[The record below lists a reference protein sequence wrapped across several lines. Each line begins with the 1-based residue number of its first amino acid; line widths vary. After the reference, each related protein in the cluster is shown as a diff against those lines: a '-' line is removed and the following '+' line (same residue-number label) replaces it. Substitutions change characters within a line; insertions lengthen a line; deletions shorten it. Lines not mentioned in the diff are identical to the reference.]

1 MSRISAYVLRQLIEP
16 IALFTFLL
24 TAVIWLSQSLRL
36 LDLVINRGQSARMFV
51 YLTVL
56 MLPQLLVIIL
66 PIAFF
71 GGALYGLHRMN
82 AESELIVMAASGY
95 SRAQL
100 AQPVLIAAA
109 IVMAFTYLCG
119 LYLMPFGE
127 RLMKAEVMSIR
138 ADIGAAILN
147 EGNFNTPVKGLT
159 VFIRDLAADGHIRG
173 ILVHDNRNAQRPT
186 TYLAQ
191 SGVLAQTGAGA
202 RLIME
207 NGTIEQSA
215 RDGARLSVL
224 KFQRYVFNLDQ
235 FASQQREQVLETS
248 ERYLSELFSPHLA
261 KDPNGRLRRIYLAE
275 AHNRLTA
282 PLYCLTFAFIALAA
296 VSRGRRGRGAYV
308 LRLSAAALAAGLVR
322 LAGYGAQGIVGRN
335 PAFLAVLYL
344 IPLLGAALATAEIAG
359 IDISSFALPV
369 LRRRVTETIR

>member
-1 MSRISAYVLRQLIEP
+1 MPRISSYVLRQLIEP
-16 IALFTFLL
+16 VALFTFLL
-24 TAVIWLSQSLRL
+24 TTVIWLSQSLRL
-36 LDLVINRGQSARMFV
+36 LDLVINRGQSAPMFA
-51 YLTVL
+51 YLTML

-100 AQPVLIAAA
+100 SQPVLVAAA
-109 IVMAFTYLCG
+109 IIMAFTYLCG
-119 LYLMPFGE
+119 LYLMPLGQ
-127 RLMKAEVMSIR
+127 RLMKAEVMNIR

-159 VFIRDLAADGHIRG
+159 VFIRDLAADGHIHG

-191 SGVLAQTGAGA
+191 TGVLAQTAAGA

-207 NGTIEQSA
+207 NGTIEQSSKS
-215 RDGARLSVL
+215 GAQLSIL

-235 FASQQREQVLETS
+235 FASQQRQQVLETS
-248 ERYLSELFSPHLA
+248 ERYLPELFSPHLA
-261 KDPNGRLRRIYLAE
+261 RDPGNRLRRIYLAE

-282 PLYCLTFAFIALAA
+282 PLYCITFALLALAA
-296 VSRGRRGRGAYV
+296 VTRGRRGRGAYA
-308 LRLSAAALAAGLVR
+308 LRLTVACLAAGAIR
-322 LAGYGAQGIVGRN
+322 LIGYGAQGMVGRN
-335 PAFLAVLYL
+335 PSLSFALYL
-344 IPLLGAALATAEIAG
+344 IPLLGAGLAVL
-359 IDISSFALPV
+359 DIVGLDVRV
-369 LRRRVTETIR
+369 LQMLFKQPAPEPAT